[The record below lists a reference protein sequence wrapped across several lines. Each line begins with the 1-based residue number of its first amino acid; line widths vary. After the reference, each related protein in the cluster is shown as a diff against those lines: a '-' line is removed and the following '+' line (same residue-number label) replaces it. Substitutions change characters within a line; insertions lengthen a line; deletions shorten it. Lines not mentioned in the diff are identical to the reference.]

1 MYLNYCLT
9 FHTNVISTSKKY
21 IYIQQSNQQLPIL
34 YTFTRVLNVLNCI
47 IIYTKIYISAFQM
60 RSVINFIE
68 IIVSIGKRAFIESN
82 ELLYL
87 YRREL

>member
-1 MYLNYCLT
+1 MLSQ
-9 FHTNVISTSKKY
+9 HQKY

-82 ELLYL
+82 EYYIYIEESFDAHLTF
-87 YRREL
+87 